1 MKNTKIKVILGDVL
15 YPKSEALIIEANT
28 KGIMSRGLLNRI
40 VKFEWKVTKKQV
52 KKIISENEIE
62 IGDIFTTEPGKFKRR
77 GVHQIY
83 HCVIKR
89 LPSDYT
95 SLNIVEKIIKKVFK
109 QVIDDYMNSVTICGI
124 GIEPGDLDPRSVA
137 RIICE
142 ICNIY
147 KHDIKIKIIDD
158 NREFINEVNKILE
171 NSN

>member
-1 MKNTKIKVILGDVL
+1 MKNTKIKVILGDIL

-28 KGIMSRGLLNRI
+28 KGLMSRGLLNRI
-40 VKFEWKVTKKQV
+40 IKFEWKVTKKQV

-77 GVHQIY
+77 GVIQVY

-95 SLNIVEKIIKKVFK
+95 SLNIVEKVIKKVFK

-137 RIICE
+137 RITCE

-158 NREFINEVNKILE
+158 NREFINEVNKIL
-171 NSN
+171 

>member
-1 MKNTKIKVILGDVL
+1 MKDVNIKVILGDIL

-40 VKFEWKVTKKQV
+40 IKFEWKITKKQV
-52 KKIISENEIE
+52 KKIISENEIK
-62 IGDIFTTEPGKFKRR
+62 IGDIFTTDPGKFKRR
-77 GVHQIY
+77 GVIQVY

-95 SLNIVEKIIKKVFK
+95 SLNIVEKVIRKVFK

-137 RIICE
+137 RIVCE
-142 ICNIY
+142 VCNIH

-158 NREFINEVNKILE
+158 NREFINEVNKILK

>member
-15 YPKSEALIIEANT
+15 YPKSEALIIETNK

-40 VKFEWKVTKKQV
+40 IKFEWKITKKQV
-52 KKIISENEIE
+52 KKIISENEIK
-62 IGDIFTTEPGKFKRR
+62 IGDIFTTDPGKFKRR
-77 GVHQIY
+77 GVLQLY

-95 SLNIVEKIIKKVFK
+95 SLNIVEKVIRKVFK
-109 QVIDDYMNSVTICGI
+109 QVIEDYMNSVTICGI

-137 RIICE
+137 RITCE
-142 ICNIY
+142 VCNIY